1 MASNNV
7 FYEEVSE
14 EELDIEKENKKLYQ
28 QLFKDLGM
36 ETKEEKP
43 KKKAS
48 ELIKAY
54 KAYSKLEQSKLQQK
68 DIQLK
73 PQSNKSLYNRIN
85 ELQNEL
91 NSVSKEIKDYVQV
104 YGDNSILK
112 EEKNFNDIVKDLDV
126 YSSKLQNII
135 SSDLYKNTISGKN
148 KITNDINQLKN
159 EIKINLDNYTNTTA
173 RLLGLLS
180 QEKEDFM
187 IQSNIDTTTH
197 ELFINKN
204 LFDNNNLNIDINNLD
219 NEILEIEKELTN
231 LENIV
236 GKKKLNKNDDI
247 NITKMLKQLLKT
259 INDKKFQIYKEKTLS
274 DFNEILDKLLNAK
287 EVSNDISEYSL
298 KIKELYAI
306 YEIYENYDEIM
317 KYIKKR
323 LMVICDIHEKSTNF
337 NDDLEFLKK
346 LIEDNEK
353 QFVILGKR
361 YNETFEELGELENV
375 LKELKNIDKY
385 FAPLLV
391 E

>member
-112 EEKNFNDIVKDLDV
+112 EEKNFNDIVKDLDI

-159 EIKINLDNYTNTTA
+159 EIKINLDNYTNSTA

-197 ELFINKN
+197 ELYINKN

-385 FAPLLV
+385 FASLLV

>member
-1 MASNNV
+1 
-7 FYEEVSE
+7 
-14 EELDIEKENKKLYQ
+14 
-28 QLFKDLGM
+28 
-36 ETKEEKP
+36 
-43 KKKAS
+43 
-48 ELIKAY
+48 
-54 KAYSKLEQSKLQQK
+54 
-68 DIQLK
+68 
-73 PQSNKSLYNRIN
+73 
-85 ELQNEL
+85 
-91 NSVSKEIKDYVQV
+91 
-104 YGDNSILK
+104 
-112 EEKNFNDIVKDLDV
+112 
-126 YSSKLQNII
+126 
-135 SSDLYKNTISGKN
+135 
-148 KITNDINQLKN
+148 
-159 EIKINLDNYTNTTA
+159 
-173 RLLGLLS
+173 
-180 QEKEDFM
+180 M

-197 ELFINKN
+197 ELYINKN

-323 LMVICDIHEKSTNF
+323 LMVIYDIREKSTNF

-346 LIEDNEK
+346 LIKDNEK
-353 QFVILGKR
+353 QFVLLGKR